1 MKTSLIRHCR
11 EAASSFATKWRS
23 SFVVA
28 AVLCALAQSA
38 AAATASF
45 AYQGVIREENGT
57 VPANKNQSVAFRLYT
72 QAEGGTPVWGR
83 TVAVLLDSDGLFNTE
98 LSDAAGSGIDGVT
111 GTGLASILAHNAGAT
126 LYIGLTVGDT
136 SGEIAP
142 RQTLLPVPY
151 AMVAADVASA
161 SGDLDVAGQISA
173 ASSETAGLLA
183 AGSLSVTGNASVGGD
198 LTVSGAVSGHGTAP
212 VGCIILWS
220 GRQNE
225 IPDGWHL
232 CDGTTGTPDLRDRFV
247 VGAGR
252 EYAVNDKGGEK
263 KHQLKTSEMPSHYH
277 EYVGDDQ
284 LSNIE
289 PGCSTALRRTST
301 GYDAASSLGSSWYS
315 HVYATS
321 SVGSNEPHEN
331 RPPYYAL
338 CYIMRVR

>member
-1 MKTSLIRHCR
+1 MKTPFVLRL
-11 EAASSFATKWRS
+11 S
-23 SFVVA
+23 SFVLA
-28 AVLCALAQSA
+28 AWLAA
-38 AAATASF
+38 AAASHAATASF
-45 AYQGVIREENGT
+45 AYQGVIREEDGT

-83 TVAVLLDSDGLFNTE
+83 TMMVLLDSDGLFNTE
-98 LSDAAGSGIDGVT
+98 LSDVAGSEIDGVP
-111 GTGLASILAHNAGAT
+111 GTGLASILSRNAGTT

-151 AMVAADVASA
+151 AMIAADVASA